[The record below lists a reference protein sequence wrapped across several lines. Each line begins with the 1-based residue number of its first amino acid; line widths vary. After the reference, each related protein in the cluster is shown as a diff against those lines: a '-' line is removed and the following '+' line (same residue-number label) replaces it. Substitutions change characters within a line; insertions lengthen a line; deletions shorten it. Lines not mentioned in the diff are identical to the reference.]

1 MKFEEFQFGASW
13 IAHSEIHRDL
23 RGEFKETFRR
33 DKFHEVSG
41 VDFQIQQGNCSV
53 SSQGVLRGIHY
64 STASSG
70 QAKWITCLK
79 GEIED
84 YVVDLRPHSQ
94 TFGEWKVVRLS
105 AENGKS
111 LIIQSGIGHAFEA
124 LAEESIVFYS
134 LTSSYDPATEMTIS
148 PHDPQLAISWHFDLP
163 IISDR
168 DRLAPTLAEQAIRG
182 NLPSGNL
189 VP

>member
-1 MKFEEFQFGASW
+1 MKFEAFQFGATW
-13 IAHSEIHRDL
+13 IVHSEIHNDP
-23 RGEFKETFRR
+23 RGEFKETLRR
-33 DKFHEVSG
+33 DKFYAATG
-41 VDFQIQQGNCSV
+41 VDFQIEQANCSV

-64 STASSG
+64 STAKSG

-94 TFGEWKVVRLS
+94 TFGEWKAVRLS
-105 AENGKS
+105 AKNGKS
-111 LIIQSGIGHAFEA
+111 LIIQSGVGHAFEA
-124 LAEESIVFYS
+124 LAEENVVFYS
-134 LTSSYDPATEMTIS
+134 LTSPYDPATEMTIS
-148 PHDPQLAISWHFDLP
+148 PHDPQLDISWHFELP

-168 DRLAPTLAEQAIRG
+168 DRLAPTLAEQVIRG

-189 VP
+189 GL